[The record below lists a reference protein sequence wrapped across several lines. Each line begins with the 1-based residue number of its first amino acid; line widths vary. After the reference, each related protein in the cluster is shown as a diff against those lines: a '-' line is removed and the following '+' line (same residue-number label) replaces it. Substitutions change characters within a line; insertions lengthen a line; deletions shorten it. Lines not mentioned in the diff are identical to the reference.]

1 MSIIRL
7 NDDCLLKII
16 GYLDFNEQMDLWEA
30 TEDTTRL
37 CSAVAYTWSRKFQNC
52 LYRETFEG
60 RLHTLDGFLESMK
73 GTLKHLTI
81 TYLPEDQM
89 ERFSRH
95 VFPNMRVLDYMADET
110 DDWVDDSDIKILV
123 NCFPQ
128 LESLKLTGMCKGH
141 DLYKMKHIRHL
152 DIAQCWNLSCESIEN
167 VCEHLRLRVL
177 CVQWRRS
184 EEKTYVGAISKLK
197 ELEELEV
204 EVVQQESIPQ
214 LMRLPKL
221 RKLRIITNHECE
233 LVMNIA
239 QLRGRDIV
247 SASFNDSIWLWTT
260 STWTPCRNLRKL
272 TIIDD
277 EGCSWAK
284 FRKVILCFPLLE
296 QVHLENSR
304 IFDTADELWDLVSI
318 CPHLKRLAMSHYIL
332 YNIFFKFDA
341 ARMVA
346 VLDKRKQP
354 LLLQCFETS
363 AEDMVLQL
371 FKHPKLKISFE
382 ALEYSPVAPE
392 AIELEFLPLDA

>member
-1 MSIIRL
+1 MSIVRL

-16 GYLDFNEQMDLWEA
+16 EYLDFDDQLELWQA
-30 TEDTTRL
+30 TDDTTRL
-37 CSAVAYTWSRKFQNC
+37 CLAVAYSWHRMPQTC

-60 RLHTLDGFLESMK
+60 RLHALDGFLESMK
-73 GTLKHLTI
+73 GTMKHLTI
-81 TYLPEDQM
+81 TYLPGDQM
-89 ERFSRH
+89 ERFSKL

-110 DDWVDDSDIKILV
+110 DDWDEDSDIKIIV
-123 NCFPQ
+123 NCFPH
-128 LESLKLTGMCKGH
+128 LESLKLTGMSKGN
-141 DLYKMKHIRHL
+141 DIYQMRNIRHL
-152 DIAQCWNLSCESIEN
+152 DIAQCWNLSVACIEN

-184 EEKTYVGAISKLK
+184 EEKAYVGAISKLN

-233 LVMNIA
+233 LVRDIA
-239 QLRGRDIV
+239 VLRGKDII

-260 STWTPCRNLRKL
+260 KTWTPCRNLRNL
-272 TIIDD
+272 TIIND
-277 EGCSWAK
+277 EGCSWVK
-284 FRKVILCFPLLE
+284 FRRVILCFPLLE

-318 CPHLKRLAMSHYIL
+318 CPHLKRLAMSHCIL
-332 YNIFFKFDA
+332 YNVFFKFDA
-341 ARMVA
+341 ARMGA
-346 VLDKRKQP
+346 VLDKRTQP
-354 LLLQCFETS
+354 LLLQCFKTS
-363 AEDMVLQL
+363 ADDLVLQL
-371 FKHPKLKISFE
+371 FKHPKLKIFFE

-392 AIELEFLPLDA
+392 AIELEFLPLEA